1 MAKCGRGRPDG
12 LGITPIWL
20 NFANVDPGFKQSPKL
35 VELVKSVKII
45 VIRFQ
50 KHEIQRNVGGKNHRN

>member
-35 VELVKSVKII
+35 VELV
-45 VIRFQ
+45 
-50 KHEIQRNVGGKNHRN
+50 NVSKNHSNMVPKA